1 MRKLA
6 TKKGNV
12 EGEGAWVDSWDK
24 WCLEGREEKE
34 EVLRLRAGMVVLGR
48 FLVQE
53 GQNDEV

>member
-1 MRKLA
+1 MA